1 MNNIKVN
8 LSENCKIKELCLCGE
23 EMKNSH
29 LYECKSLNHSEKKV
43 PYSKIFYWRLS
54 ELKYL
59 IDILKENE
67 LKYENYT
74 LAQDI
79 TLLSRYFVIF

>member
-1 MNNIKVN
+1 MNSLKYNF
-8 LSENCKIKELCLCGE
+8 SENYKLKELCVCGE
-23 EMKNSH
+23 EMNNSH
-29 LYECKSLNHSEKKV
+29 LYDCKALNPCERKV
-43 PYSKIFYWRLS
+43 PYNKIFSGRLS

-79 TLLSRYFVIF
+79 TLLSR